1 MNTNKKKDN
10 FDYFNLL
17 CEADEAEQKYEQL
30 IKNGNHAPAKI
41 KAAYSDVEK
50 LNRQIKREGK
60 KVDGIPE
67 RRQRARSGV
76 SILILYYLSI
86 YPNGKAQESA
96 PEAPSFISWLGTFI
110 ANQDSIEGIDE
121 VVWNDDG
128 GITVFSANKQNGNSI
143 KIQSISTSLTRL
155 KKQLQQKNLN

>member
-1 MNTNKKKDN
+1 MSANKKKDN

-60 KVDGIPE
+60 LLDGIPVMNK
-67 RRQRARSGV
+67 RIISPV
-76 SILILYYLSI
+76 TKLYLHYLNK
-86 YPNGKAQESA
+86 YPKGGAKQCEQGI
-96 PEAPSFISWLGTFI
+96 PTLLEWLGI
-110 ANQDSIEGIDE
+110 VIENNESFDGVDE
-121 VVWNDDG
+121 VVWNDNG
-128 GITVFSANKQNGNSI
+128 GITVYAPNNPDGKSVGFESI
-143 KIQSISTSLTRL
+143 PASFARV
-155 KKQLQQKNLN
+155 KKMLEEKKFN

>member
-1 MNTNKKKDN
+1 MSANKKKDN

-67 RRQRARSGV
+67 RRQRARAGV

-121 VVWNDDG
+121 VVWNDNG
-128 GITVFSANKQNGNSI
+128 GFTVFSPTKSNGNSI
-143 KIQSISTSLTRL
+143 KIQSISALFTRL
-155 KKQLQQKNLN
+155 KNSLNKKI

>member
-1 MNTNKKKDN
+1 MSANKKKDN

-50 LNRQIKREGK
+50 LRRQIKREGK
-60 KVDGIPE
+60 KVDGLPE
-67 RRQRARSGV
+67 KRQRARAGV

-121 VVWNDDG
+121 VVWNDNG
-128 GITVFSANKQNGNSI
+128 GITVFSANKPNGNSI
-143 KIQSISTSLTRL
+143 KIQSISALFTRL
-155 KKQLQQKNLN
+155 KNSLNKKI